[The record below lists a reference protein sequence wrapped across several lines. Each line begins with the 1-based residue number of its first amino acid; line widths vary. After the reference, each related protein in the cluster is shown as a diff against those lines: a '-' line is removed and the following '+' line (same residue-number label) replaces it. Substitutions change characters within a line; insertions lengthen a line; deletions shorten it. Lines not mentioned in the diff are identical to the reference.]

1 MPQSQTK
8 IALVIGAAGQVGG
21 VAAAALSRHGWKVRA
36 LARRARPADPQ
47 IEWVEGDAT
56 NPADVRRAAEGAAVI
71 VHGAHPA
78 GYRGWDTVGMT
89 MLENTIAAAKA
100 VGARIVFPGN
110 LYNFGPDAFPAL
122 SESSPQNPTTRKGA
136 IRVDMERRLRAAAAS
151 GAPVLILRAGDFFGP
166 GTTAAS
172 YFSAVMVQPGKPVVR
187 IIDPARRGVSHAWA
201 YLPDF
206 GETIAQLL
214 DRGSDLPDFAVF
226 HFAGHQ
232 LAAGEMATAIAEAT
246 GKKRLPVWRFPWWL
260 VVLAQPAVRLF
271 REMAEMRYLWR
282 EPISV
287 VGRKLAA
294 FLGKALPATP
304 LDTAV
309 RDTLASVGCLPK
321 AQSRESGS
329 R

>member
-151 GAPVLILRAGDFFGP
+151 GTPVLILRAGDFFGP

-172 YFSAVMVQPGKPVVR
+172 
-187 IIDPARRGVSHAWA
+187 
-201 YLPDF
+201 
-206 GETIAQLL
+206 
-214 DRGSDLPDFAVF
+214 
-226 HFAGHQ
+226 
-232 LAAGEMATAIAEAT
+232 
-246 GKKRLPVWRFPWWL
+246 
-260 VVLAQPAVRLF
+260 
-271 REMAEMRYLWR
+271 
-282 EPISV
+282 
-287 VGRKLAA
+287 
-294 FLGKALPATP
+294 
-304 LDTAV
+304 
-309 RDTLASVGCLPK
+309 
-321 AQSRESGS
+321 
-329 R
+329 